1 MNNRYIKEKQ
11 NMQIDELS
19 RKLKRNVS
27 EINTKLIMLEVKG
40 LVKKLPGSKYQLKL

>member
-1 MNNRYIKEKQ
+1 
-11 NMQIDELS
+11 MQIDEIS
-19 RKLKRNVS
+19 RELKRNVS